1 MQLKILLQIE
11 EMATNMDSHFFYLY
25 NALHVLLASFIT
37 PLELIEVIAF

>member
-1 MQLKILLQIE
+1 MQLKILLQIK
-11 EMATNMDSHFFYLY
+11 EMAIHIGSHFFYLY